1 MAIDILSLE
10 PTTISRNLKGK
21 YMLVYGAPKVLG
33 TNKVIYQLNSSKNWN
48 PKSKDMGIRAEVII

>member
-33 TNKVIYQLNSSKNWN
+33 TNKVIY
-48 PKSKDMGIRAEVII
+48 